1 MYRDYTITVQ
11 GDQMKTGFALIGAGI
26 FGERHAQ
33 AYSRHRE
40 VDFVW
45 VCDLNEARGSQ
56 IAERYGA
63 RHFGTDYREVL
74 ADPEVIAVSIATP
87 DHLHRDVA
95 VAAAEAGKHI
105 LVEKPLA
112 TTVEDASAIVDAA
125 KASGVKLVV
134 DFHNRVNPPMV
145 SARDAI
151 RRGDIGKPSYFYSR
165 LSNTT
170 LVATQ
175 MLRWASNSSALWFL
189 ASHMVDIVKWMV
201 GDEVKRVFA
210 IRRDGILKEMGINT
224 ADFHVVT
231 LEFAGGAV
239 AVFENAWILPPSHST
254 VKDLKLE
261 ILGSKGAIYIDGSH
275 NRTLEVYG
283 EKSTF
288 PDLLAP
294 PTGIHLTGFVLDS
307 ISYFV
312 DTIIRDDLPIATG
325 EEGLE
330 ITRILCAIEES
341 ATLGRPLDL

>member
-1 MYRDYTITVQ
+1 
-11 GDQMKTGFALIGAGI
+11 MKTGFALIGAGI

-33 AYSRHRE
+33 AYSRHAA
-40 VDFVW
+40 VDFVS
-45 VCDLNEARGSQ
+45 VCDLNGARAAE

-63 RHFGTDYREVL
+63 RKSVTDYAEVL
-74 ADPEVIAVSIATP
+74 SDPEVVAVSIATP
-87 DHLHRDVA
+87 DHLHREVA
-95 VAAAEAGKHI
+95 VAAAQAGKHI

-112 TTVEDASAIVDAA
+112 TTVEDAQAIVDAA
-125 KASGVKLVV
+125 KQNGIKLVV

-151 RRGDIGKPSYFYSR
+151 RRGDIGKPTYFYTR

-170 LVATQ
+170 QVATQ
-175 MLRWASNSSALWFL
+175 MLRWASHSSALWFL
-189 ASHMVDIVKWMV
+189 ASHMVDVVNWMMQ
-201 GDEVKRVFA
+201 DKVKRVFA
-210 IRRDGILKEMGINT
+210 IRREGILKAMGVDT

-239 AVFENAWILPPSHST
+239 AVFEHAWILPSTHAT
-254 VKDLKLE
+254 VKDLKME

-283 EKSTF
+283 EKASF

-294 PTGIHLTGFVLDS
+294 PTGTHLTGFVLDG
-307 ISYFV
+307 IAYFV
-312 DTIIRDDLPIATG
+312 DTITQDAPPLATG

-330 ITRILCAIEES
+330 ITRILCAIEKS
-341 ATLGRPLDL
+341 AELGQPLEL